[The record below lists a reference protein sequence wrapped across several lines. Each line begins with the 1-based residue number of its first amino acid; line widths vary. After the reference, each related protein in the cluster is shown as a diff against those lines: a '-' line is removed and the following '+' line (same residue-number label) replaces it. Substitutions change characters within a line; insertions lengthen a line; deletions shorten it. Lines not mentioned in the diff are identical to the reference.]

1 MTKSIPEDLKNMIIN
16 SLDINRD
23 NIIYAEH
30 ILDISSANQ
39 ITSSVSKELRWKDF
53 KPRFLKELR
62 MPMITALQPLVQRYD
77 NSSSL

>member
-39 ITSSVSKELRWKDF
+39 ITSSVNKELDGKILNQD
-53 KPRFLKELR
+53 FLKELR
-62 MPMITALQPLVQRYD
+62 MLMITALQPLD
-77 NSSSL
+77 TKI

>member
-16 SLDINRD
+16 SLNINRD

-39 ITSSVSKELRWKDF
+39 ITSSVNKELRWKNF

-62 MPMITALQPLVQRYD
+62 MLMTTALQPLD
-77 NSSSL
+77 TKI